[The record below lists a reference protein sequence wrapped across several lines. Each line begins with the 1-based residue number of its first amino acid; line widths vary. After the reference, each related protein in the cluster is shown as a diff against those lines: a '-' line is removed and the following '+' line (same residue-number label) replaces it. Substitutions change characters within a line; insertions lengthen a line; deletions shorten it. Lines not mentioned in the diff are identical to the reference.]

1 MVETLS
7 KTKTSISKNRGLWES
22 SKGSFLSWGVGE
34 VLGKL
39 GRSDDAGT
47 VSGRMR
53 RLSQVRTKGQGTPL
67 RHLNS
72 KFIPETS
79 DCSVWWYESQPGA
92 R

>member
-1 MVETLS
+1 M
-7 KTKTSISKNRGLWES
+7 
-22 SKGSFLSWGVGE
+22 GS
-34 VLGKL
+34 L
-39 GRSDDAGT
+39 GRSDNAGT

-79 DCSVWWYESQPGA
+79 DCSVGGMKVNLVPGEA
-92 R
+92 VQVDRGMPH